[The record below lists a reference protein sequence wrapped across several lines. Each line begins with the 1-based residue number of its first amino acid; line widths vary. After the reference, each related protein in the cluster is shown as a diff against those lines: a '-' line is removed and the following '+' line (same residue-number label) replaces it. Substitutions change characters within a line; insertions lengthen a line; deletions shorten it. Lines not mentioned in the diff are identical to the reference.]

1 MVWGYALRASDFAL
15 RATTGRVDPT
25 RRIQRSGLKKK
36 QHKRWVTM
44 DRGRIKLIGVTI
56 CYVFILLFSAGLS
69 VHADIYRYIDENG
82 VMHFTNTPTSSKQKF
97 KLFLREKPKINP
109 RYSTK
114 KYDDIIANASQQYG
128 VSFPLLKAIIK
139 AESGFDP
146 RAVSKK
152 GAKGLMQIMP
162 ENFKPLGIK
171 DPFDPSQ
178 NIHAG
183 ARYFKQMY
191 DRFKGKLSLS
201 LAAYNAG
208 PTAVE
213 RYKTIPPYEET
224 EKYVERVLKFY
235 YNYKNL

>member
-1 MVWGYALRASDFAL
+1 MV
-15 RATTGRVDPT
+15 
-25 RRIQRSGLKKK
+25 QMERS
-36 QHKRWVTM
+36 
-44 DRGRIKLIGVTI
+44 RIKFIGATI
-56 CYVFILLFSAGLS
+56 IYVLVLLFSAGIAA
-69 VHADIYRYIDENG
+69 HADIYRYIDENG
-82 VMHFTNTPTSSKQKF
+82 VMHFTNTPTSSTQNF
-97 KLFLREKPKINP
+97 KLFLREKPEITP
-109 RYSTK
+109 RYSTNK
-114 KYDDIIANASQQYG
+114 FDDIIANASQQYD

-139 AESGFDP
+139 AESDFDP
-146 RAVSKK
+146 QAVSKK

-162 ENFKPLGIK
+162 ENFKPLGIR

-208 PTAVE
+208 PTAVDH
-213 RYKTIPPYEET
+213 YKTVPPYEET
-224 EKYVERVLKFY
+224 EEYVRRVLKFY

>member
-1 MVWGYALRASDFAL
+1 MNGKESFVTLNL
-15 RATTGRVDPT
+15 NPEP
-25 RRIQRSGLKKK
+25 L
-36 QHKRWVTM
+36 VTM
-44 DRGRIKLIGVTI
+44 DYSRIKFIGMKTYYVLII
-56 CYVFILLFSAGLS
+56 LFLFISA
-69 VHADIYRYIDENG
+69 VQADIYRYIDENG
-82 VMHFTNTPTSSKQKF
+82 VMHFTNTPTSSAKNF
-97 KLFLREKPKINP
+97 KLFLKEKPKINP

-114 KYDDIIANASQQYG
+114 KYDDIITNASQRHG

-213 RYKTIPPYEET
+213 RYRTVPPYEET
-224 EKYVERVLKFY
+224 EEYVRRVLKFY

>member
-1 MVWGYALRASDFAL
+1 M
-15 RATTGRVDPT
+15 
-25 RRIQRSGLKKK
+25 KKYY
-36 QHKRWVTM
+36 V
-44 DRGRIKLIGVTI
+44 LII
-56 CYVFILLFSAGLS
+56 LFLFISA
-69 VHADIYRYIDENG
+69 VQADIYRYIDENG
-82 VMHFTNTPTSSKQKF
+82 VMHFTNTPTSSTKDF

-114 KYDDIIANASQQYG
+114 KYDDIITNASQRHG

-213 RYKTIPPYEET
+213 RYKTVPPYEET
-224 EKYVERVLKFY
+224 EEYVRRVLKFY

>member
-1 MVWGYALRASDFAL
+1 MESN
-15 RATTGRVDPT
+15 
-25 RRIQRSGLKKK
+25 
-36 QHKRWVTM
+36 
-44 DRGRIKLIGVTI
+44 RIKLVGLTI
-56 CYVFILLFSAGLS
+56 LYAVVLLFSAGS
-69 VHADIYRYIDENG
+69 TVHGDIYRYIDENG
-82 VMHFTNTPTSSKQKF
+82 VMHFTNTPTSSTHNY

-109 RYSTK
+109 RYSSK
-114 KYDDIIANASQQYG
+114 KYDDIIADASQRHG

-191 DRFKGKLSLS
+191 DRFKGKLALS

-213 RYKTIPPYEET
+213 RYKTVPPYEET
-224 EKYVERVLKFY
+224 EEYVEKVLKYY